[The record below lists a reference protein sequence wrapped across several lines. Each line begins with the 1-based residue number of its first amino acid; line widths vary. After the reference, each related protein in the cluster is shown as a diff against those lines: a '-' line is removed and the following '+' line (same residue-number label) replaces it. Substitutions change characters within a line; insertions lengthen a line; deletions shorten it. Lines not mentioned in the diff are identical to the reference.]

1 MRLPVDWIKEYVPN
15 DLSLRDLADALTNV
29 GLEVEAIE
37 GAEGAAVF
45 DIKVLSN
52 RGDCLSVLGIARE
65 LSVAL
70 RTPIAAAPGRRQPET
85 GPAASELVSVKLAD
99 PKACPRYSARVVR
112 KVKIGPS
119 PAWAQRRLELCG
131 MRPISNVV
139 DATNLVM
146 LELGQPLHAFD
157 YALLRSHEGSP
168 TPTIIVRRAKA
179 NERLVTIDV
188 EERTRDPEVLV
199 IADPKGPVALAGVMG
214 GNGTGIHDGTT
225 EV

>member
-37 GAEGAAVF
+37 GAEGGAVF

-70 RTPIAAAPGRRQPET
+70 RTPIAATAETAGRPLPET
-85 GPAASELVSVKLAD
+85 GPAASELVLVKLAD
-99 PKACPRYSARVVR
+99 PKLCPRYSARVVR

-157 YALLRSHEGSP
+157 YALLRSHEGSDKSQ
-168 TPTIIVRRAKA
+168 IIVRRARIGEK
-179 NERLVTIDV
+179 LVTIDG
-188 EERTRDPEVLV
+188 E
-199 IADPKGPVALAGVMG
+199 
-214 GNGTGIHDGTT
+214 
-225 EV
+225 